1 MNINLKPELEQFV
14 KEKVAKGHY
23 KSVDEAVN
31 EGLRLLTLQD
41 DIYKVRFEE
50 LTQEIMIGIKA
61 SERGEVVDGE
71 IAMGEL
77 RQKLLQKK
85 EAG

>member
-31 EGLRLLTLQD
+31 EGLQLLTLQD
-41 DIYKVRFEE
+41 EIYKLRFDE
-50 LTQEIMIGIKA
+50 LKQEIMIGIKA
-61 SERGEVVDGE
+61 SEGGEVIDGE
-71 IAMGEL
+71 MAMGKL